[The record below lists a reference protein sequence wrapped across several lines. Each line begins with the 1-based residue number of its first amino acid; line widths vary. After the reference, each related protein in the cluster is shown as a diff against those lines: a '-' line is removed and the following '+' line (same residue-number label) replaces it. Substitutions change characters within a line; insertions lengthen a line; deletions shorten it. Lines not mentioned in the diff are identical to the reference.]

1 MNHKKISLGIAAIAA
16 VVALAASAFVI
27 PQQALA
33 HYNHHHHH
41 NNGIKVDQNIL
52 QENFC
57 NSTILC
63 HNNGN
68 NSVDIDR

>member
-1 MNHKKISLGIAAIAA
+1 MNHKKISLGIAAIVA
-16 VVALAASAFVI
+16 VVALTASAFTI

-33 HYNHHHHH
+33 HYSHYHH

-63 HNNGN
+63 LNNGN